1 VAAKAN
7 ALGEY
12 LRSRRQQVRPED
24 VGLVAGARRHVE
36 GLRREELAMLA
47 GISAEYYLRLEVGRD
62 KNPSAQV
69 VEALARALRLDIKAT
84 RYVHQLANPVISDWD
99 HSVLDAVVE
108 GLDELIDELPFP
120 AIVAS
125 RHQDVL
131 AANPIAQALSPG
143 FTPGQ
148 NFLRW
153 RLLDPAAREL
163 YVDWEDAT
171 DAAVSGLR
179 ELAGAIP
186 DDPRMQT
193 LIAELSSTS
202 PRFRESWA
210 RANVGYRLGTLHLR
224 HPRVGDLYLCRNQL
238 NVPHVAHALGQH
250 VLLYRAEPGSGSARA
265 LEELRSLSA
274 PARQGAADLVTNIG
288 SVLNC
293 GSHIC
298 PINLWDERYAVC
310 PPRSDKLRRAMDL
323 SLRGGQSENHNLRRL
338 V

>member
-1 VAAKAN
+1 
-7 ALGEY
+7 
-12 LRSRRQQVRPED
+12 
-24 VGLVAGARRHVE
+24 
-36 GLRREELAMLA
+36 MLA

-62 KNPSAQV
+62 KHPSPQV
-69 VEALARALRLDIKAT
+69 LDALARALQLDIKAT
-84 RYVHQLANPVISDWD
+84 KYLHQLASPTISHWD
-99 HSVLDAVVE
+99 QSVLDAAAE
-108 GLDELIDELPFP
+108 GLDELIDQLPLP

-125 RHQDVL
+125 RYQDVL

-179 ELAGAIP
+179 ELAGAVP

-193 LIAELSSTS
+193 LIAELSSAS

-210 RANVGYRLGTLHLR
+210 RANVGYRLGVLHLR
-224 HPRVGDLYLCRNQL
+224 HPRVGDLYLSRNQL
-238 NVPHVAHALGQH
+238 IVPHVPHAAGQH
-250 VLLYRAEPGSGSARA
+250 MLIYHAEPGSDSARA

-274 PARQGAADLVTNIG
+274 PAR
-288 SVLNC
+288 
-293 GSHIC
+293 
-298 PINLWDERYAVC
+298 
-310 PPRSDKLRRAMDL
+310 
-323 SLRGGQSENHNLRRL
+323 
-338 V
+338 